1 VINYE
6 VFEYKIRFYGRSQSG
21 DEKDKMAEIVLAGK
35 SDHELGSLIGRIF
48 FWPAEIASTRQ
59 DRLDERGRLEGN
71 MSVTE
76 INAVI
81 DMLRFEKPVYIIWD
95 VRNSRMLVQTEQ
107 EPVGEEES

>member
-1 VINYE
+1 MINYE
-6 VFEYKIRFYGRSQSG
+6 VIEYKIRFYGRSLSG
-21 DEKDKMAEIVLAGK
+21 DEKDKMAEILLAGR
-35 SDHELGSLIGRIF
+35 SDHALGSLIGRVF

-71 MSVTE
+71 MIITE
-76 INAVI
+76 IGAVI

-95 VRNSRMLVQTEQ
+95 VRNSRMLLQTGQ